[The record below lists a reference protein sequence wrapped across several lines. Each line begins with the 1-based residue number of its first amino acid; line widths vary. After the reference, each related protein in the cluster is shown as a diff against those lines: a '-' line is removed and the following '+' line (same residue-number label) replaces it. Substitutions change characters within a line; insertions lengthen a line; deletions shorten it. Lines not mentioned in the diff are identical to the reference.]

1 MSAQP
6 PSNYGDQHDVLGPS
20 PDVNQAPDGYLQL
33 DQQQQLDAAADSAML
48 FRMQA
53 AAPHTSEFYDGL
65 EENNPLRQLGMGATA
80 QANEDK
86 YLKRTYTQ
94 QQALSAQ

>member
-1 MSAQP
+1 
-6 PSNYGDQHDVLGPS
+6 
-20 PDVNQAPDGYLQL
+20 
-33 DQQQQLDAAADSAML
+33 ML
-48 FRMQA
+48 FRMQS

-86 YLKRTYTQ
+86 YLKRNYAQ
-94 QQALSAQ
+94 QQALAAQSQPLDQQNLMLT